1 MTMGRD
7 RVTGVAHEDAPL
19 IELIA
24 VLNRDA
30 LKGAGPLAWNRL
42 C

>member
-1 MTMGRD
+1 MKMGKD
-7 RVTGVAHEDAPL
+7 RVTGDAHEDVPL

-24 VLNRDA
+24 VLNRDT
-30 LKGAGPLAWNRL
+30 LKGAGPFAWNRL